1 MWLVGGDGACGCV
14 GEGGVLAGAAGVDVV
29 VVEVFVVAGAEQD
42 EVVEFGLAAVF
53 GGGEVVGFEFA
64 GGAAAGVLAVAV
76 CAFVE
81 CALLGVGGAASDA
94 GVEEVAALQL
104 DGEAAC
110 VACESLGGLGADRAC
125 AFQ

>member
-1 MWLVGGDGACGCV
+1 M
-14 GEGGVLAGAAGVDVV
+14 AGAAGVDVV

-76 CAFVE
+76 
-81 CALLGVGGAASDA
+81 
-94 GVEEVAALQL
+94 
-104 DGEAAC
+104 
-110 VACESLGGLGADRAC
+110 
-125 AFQ
+125 